1 MNKSQAIRDYLTKRP
16 QAGTKEVQEAL
27 AKKGIQV
34 HVTLISS
41 ARKKLHEQGLLELRS
56 NGRKVKSVQE
66 REQSAEFTPA
76 SPYLNDLIQAK
87 KAAESLGGLEKATQL
102 MSDLHQLIHG

>member
-41 ARKKLHEQGLLELRS
+41 ARKKLHEQGLLEQRS
-56 NGRKVKSVQE
+56 NGRKIKSVQE
-66 REQSAEFTPA
+66 REQAAEFTASP
-76 SPYLNDLIQAK
+76 SPYLNDLLQAK
-87 KAAESLGGLEKATQL
+87 KAAESLGGLDKAVQL
-102 MSDLHQLIHG
+102 FSDLRQLTS